1 MRWPGATSRN
11 DDFGGVVTIPIPYF
25 VYKGTDLWIFFFP
38 LKLSLKVEYAC
49 RVLAQLSRSY
59 GSRSF
64 SRIDELAELE
74 EIPANYLVQI
84 LNDLRNGGLI
94 ISRRGKL
101 GGYRLAKPPA
111 QITLFDIVFGHGGR
125 ALGYQP
131 RVETVGRVGVLQKF
145 GLKWWNP
152 FRKKP
157 RAIPWNPSF
166 PRKARICITF
176 SVTSR
181 KFPYTK

>member
-1 MRWPGATSRN
+1 M
-11 DDFGGVVTIPIPYF
+11 
-25 VYKGTDLWIFFFP
+25 
-38 LKLSLKVEYAC
+38 KLSLKVEYAC

-111 QITLFDIVFGHGGR
+111 QITLFDIVLVMEGELLAISLGSNGWSGR
-125 ALGYQP
+125 GVTKVWSEV
-131 RVETVGRVGVLQKF
+131 VESLS
-145 GLKWWNP
+145 
-152 FRKKP
+152 KKTKSYTLE
-157 RAIPWNPSF
+157 SF
-166 PRKARICITF
+166 LPEESEDMYYI
-176 SVTSR
+176 
-181 KFPYTK
+181 